1 MADQQAQAEAGFDEL
16 IGKTGHF
23 EHRTRSARLPELA
36 AEEPGQVARHG

>member
-23 EHRTRSARLPELA
+23 EHSTRSARLPELA
-36 AEEPGQVARHG
+36 A